1 VILHSQVKATLTIYD
16 AWLELQDGFIHTGQG
31 TGRPTSSFFP
41 LMISPSSRA
50 GIMFSIRLG
59 KVIDKGIDLFIVFKK
74 NFLYS

>member
-1 VILHSQVKATLTIYD
+1 VKATLTIYD

>member
-41 LMISPSSRA
+41 LMISPTSRA